1 MSVASGAEIYRRPE
15 VVAYYDREQDL
26 QGAERLLFDRYV
38 KPGAEILDLGVGAGR
53 TTPHLARLA
62 SRYAGV
68 DVSEA
73 MVARCREKFP
83 DLTFLQLDARD
94 LSALADASFDVVV
107 FSFNGIDVIPTVEGR
122 RRCLAECARVLRPRG
137 YLIFSVHNPRYLVF
151 TPQLDGISPMRAL
164 WRSAYAGL
172 HTAACVATR
181 LPSAAFW
188 KGSGYVLDPMGPAI
202 AKIYVAAPERV
213 SRELAAAGLAIE
225 ERVAGQFPRGGGRFR
240 TPWYYYACVKRSA

>member
-15 VVAYYDREQDL
+15 IVAYYDGAQEL
-26 QGAERLLFDRYV
+26 HGAERWLFDRYIE
-38 KPGAEILDLGVGAGR
+38 PGSDILDLGVGAGR

-62 SRYAGV
+62 SRYVGV

-83 DLTFLQLDARD
+83 GLTFLQIDASD
-94 LSALADASFDVVV
+94 LSTMADASFDVVV

-122 RRCLAECARVLRPRG
+122 RHCLMECARVLRDSGR
-137 YLIFSVHNPRYLVF
+137 LVFSVHNPRYLVF
-151 TPQLDGISPMRAL
+151 TPRLDRVGPMRAL

-172 HTAACVATR
+172 QSAACLATR

-202 AKIYVAAPERV
+202 TKIYVADPDVV
-213 SRELAAAGLAIE
+213 SCELAAVGLTIR
-225 ERVAGQFPRGGGRFR
+225 ERVCGQFPLSGGRFR
-240 TPWYYYACVKRSA
+240 TPWYYYACVKRGA